1 MSLSKTGIPYGDFSW
16 NPCGSGCSNVA
27 NCPTCWARAFA
38 ARGFS
43 SCADCTAFRVH
54 FHPERLVDVG
64 KRRKPATILVQFT
77 GDLFDRKR
85 HAEQTYAVLNAAY
98 QAPWHTYVFLTQ
110 RPDVAAE
117 AVKAWM
123 DTRGRKDLPDR
134 WWFGA
139 TVKNPAGLR
148 FAMEHLTQ
156 IPSDNLWLSCE
167 PLEATLNFADYLTLY
182 PQIRLVVLGAD
193 NTPGRPEVLGFIR
206 DATRQVGAAQVE
218 RSTFHALS
226 LVPSPSSLSIYVKQ
240 IWLWQCP
247 NCQRYSEGVPDGRCV
262 CGTATT
268 EYRRALVKHLVD
280 LPADLPADLAV
291 QDLPWDLSAAKTKTT
306 TEDTETTETK
316 GGLF

>member
-1 MSLSKTGIPYGDFSW
+1 MINPSNIPYLTHTW
-16 NPCGSGCSNVA
+16 NPGGFGCSHG
-27 NCPTCWARAFA
+27 CPTCWARKIP
-38 ARGFS
+38 ARMGR
-43 SCADCTAFRVH
+43 SCPCSDCRNFKVH
-54 FHPERLVDVG
+54 LHEERLRPETTRPA
-64 KRRKPATILVQFT
+64 RRPRVIGVQFT
-77 GDLFDRKR
+77 GELFDPQRPYR
-85 HAEQTYAVLNAAY
+85 DIHAVLDAAR
-98 QAPWHTYVFLTQ
+98 PLTGTDIMVFLTQ
-110 RPDVAAE
+110 RPDIASDAIRE
-117 AVKAWM
+117 WM
-123 DTRGRKDLPDR
+123 DARQRAVLPSN

-156 IPSDNLWLSCE
+156 IPSPNLWLSCE
-167 PLEATLNFADYLTLY
+167 PLEATLDFADYLTLY
-182 PQIRLVVLGAD
+182 PRIRLVVLGAD

-206 DATRQVGAAQVE
+206 DAARQVREAQTVD
-218 RSTFHALS
+218 RAFMPDL
-226 LVPSPSSLSIYVKQ
+226 YVKQ
-240 IWLWQCP
+240 IWLWRCP

-280 LPADLPADLAV
+280 LPADLAV